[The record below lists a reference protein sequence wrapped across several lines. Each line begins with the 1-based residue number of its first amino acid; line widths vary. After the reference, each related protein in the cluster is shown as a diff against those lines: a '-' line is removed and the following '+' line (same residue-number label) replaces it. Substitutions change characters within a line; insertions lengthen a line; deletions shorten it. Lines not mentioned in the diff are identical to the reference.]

1 MDSVNLN
8 EERVLEVRQEIEDS
22 GPPFLGEI
30 YGYLYKR
37 FKKVKKT
44 KEEMIKYTM
53 RKSFKYITEQ
63 LKKEDP
69 SLIPLL
75 TTDGL
80 EGMSIY
86 FRRHCDDDEIFI
98 PFKKNSLEKTM
109 NANFL
114 KKVFSI
120 YRFYRDYKKFLSK
133 SSLIKKPF
141 RTSSSRITARR
152 LGP

>member
-1 MDSVNLN
+1 M
-8 EERVLEVRQEIEDS
+8 
-22 GPPFLGEI
+22 
-30 YGYLYKR
+30 YLYKR

-53 RKSFKYITEQ
+53 RKSFKYITDQ

-86 FRRHCDDDEIFI
+86 FQKHIQDQDISI
-98 PFKKNSLEKTM
+98 PFKLFCCYLGKIR
-109 NANFL
+109 F
-114 KKVFSI
+114 KK
-120 YRFYRDYKKFLSK
+120 L
-133 SSLIKKPF
+133 
-141 RTSSSRITARR
+141 
-152 LGP
+152 

>member
-1 MDSVNLN
+1 
-8 EERVLEVRQEIEDS
+8 
-22 GPPFLGEI
+22 
-30 YGYLYKR
+30 
-37 FKKVKKT
+37 
-44 KEEMIKYTM
+44 MIKYTM